1 METRIPPA
9 TSDPGLT
16 PRPHGF
22 LLVRLVG
29 ASALTLDHAIIGTG
43 WVGLGALAIF
53 MPVQTYLI
61 DAFEVHAASASA
73 ANTVLRSFLGAFLPF
88 AGPGL
93 YAALGNSVLGF
104 VALGFTPLAW
114 VILRYG
120 ERMRIAYPVDD

>member
-73 ANTVLRSFLGAFLPF
+73 ANTVLRSFLGAFF
-88 AGPGL
+88 TVGWARVVCGAGELGARVCCVGV
-93 YAALGNSVLGF
+93 YAAGLGD
-104 VALGFTPLAW
+104 LAVW
-114 VILRYG
+114 G
-120 ERMRIAYPVDD
+120 EDGDSLSG